1 METMQKRQLCIDDL
15 LIKLVLIKC
24 SKSVPHIPLFH
35 LQPGGDNV
43 MTVSSL
49 HTKLQIGN
57 FQRCERAPVSQL
69 LYCTTVLL
77 QVLYCKIKNVFFKK
91 KLISHGD
98 RS

>member
-1 METMQKRQLCIDDL
+1 MKTMQKRQFCIDDQ
-15 LIKLVLIKC
+15 LIKLVLTKN
-24 SKSVPHIPLFH
+24 SKSVPRIPLFR

-57 FQRCERAPVSQL
+57 FQRFERGPVSQQ

-91 KLISHGD
+91 KLISLGD